1 MVHLHRREI
10 LDITRGCALGPG
22 PFSTHAEHI
31 AQVPLTRELRG
42 SLRGPAVVV
51 LPDVH
56 GGHARFGEPRVPVYL
71 RGRLREPSRVRSL
84 EVIGLDRGVLVAL
97 EVLDEKLCK
106 LRGAVGSVG
115 ALWSV
120 TVAAGHVLEVDQE
133 CEAFLVGNL

>member
-10 LDITRGCALGPG
+10 FDVIRGCALGSG

-31 AQVPLTRELRG
+31 AQVPLTSELRG

-56 GGHARFGEPRVPVYL
+56 RGHAGFGEPRVPVHL
-71 RGRLREPSRVRSL
+71 RGRLREPSRVCSL
-84 EVIGLDRGVLVAL
+84 EVIGLDCGVLVAL

-106 LRGAVGSVG
+106 LRGTVCGIGV
-115 ALWSV
+115 LWSA